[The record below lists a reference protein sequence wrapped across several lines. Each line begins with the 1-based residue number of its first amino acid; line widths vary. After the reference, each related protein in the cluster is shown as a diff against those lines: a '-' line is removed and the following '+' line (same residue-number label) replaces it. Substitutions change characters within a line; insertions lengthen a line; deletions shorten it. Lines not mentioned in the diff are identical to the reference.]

1 MARTKNDPRSVDG
14 FKNVTSLHGLLINAR
29 EKYTLSCEPPP
40 GFVNPE
46 PGDSD
51 DPVGH
56 WTGRKFDVLF
66 GLSKLREFATGMWEA
81 RNRITKLGALFDKDF
96 SVLASATVDA
106 PEVPRVQHVFR
117 IPRAFNESPLLISAV
132 LRTYYPTGNEFV
144 VASEPRRCLL
154 DYSGRMQGLRH
165 ADYRVLTQA
174 QQAEVEALRIWG
186 KETLANKM
194 QALDAV
200 NFLDVVLNCADAMRD
215 VFDTLPGLDG
225 VLGTLVGVQ
234 NVRDAMM
241 PKARSQPFSMQNLR
255 NSYRDWPT
263 LWPKHRATLLAMV
276 IASSQDWRVS
286 SSTVVLYHRDSP
298 TYPVDE

>member
-1 MARTKNDPRSVDG
+1 MARTKNDPRSVGG
-14 FKNVTSLHGLLINAR
+14 FKIATNLPLKLSAAR
-29 EKYTLSCEPPP
+29 DKYTLSCEPPP
-40 GFVNPE
+40 GFVNIE
-46 PGDSD
+46 HADSND
-51 DPVGH
+51 TNGH
-56 WTGRKFDVLF
+56 WSGRKFDSLF
-66 GLSKLREFATGMWEA
+66 GLPKLREFASGMWEA
-81 RNRITKLGALFDKDF
+81 RDRLTKLGAGFDKDF
-96 SVLASATVDA
+96 VALASGTVET
-106 PEVPRVQHVFR
+106 PEVARMRHDFR
-117 IPRAFNESPLLISAV
+117 IPRAFDESPLLISAV
-132 LRTYYPTGNEFV
+132 TRTYYPTTNVFV
-144 VASEPRRCLL
+144 VASGSLGRF
-154 DYSGRMQGLRH
+154 DYSGRVQGLRH

-286 SSTVVLYHRDSP
+286 SSTVVLYHRGSP